1 MITPE
6 HIRSLRLDRNKLE
19 AHTRLPPPE
28 YSTKTLTTQLAA
40 ISDATITTLL
50 KLDMRT
56 FAAQMPRARSLGVS
70 YVIETA
76 DKRLVGVSAATS
88 MIRTGAITNKHLIL
102 PVPELCASQG
112 LDTHFII
119 GVFIRSIIIDNY
131 LPYIGKVELAG
142 WLDTADIQELK
153 VDSLPQSFQSKLE
166 VVMVP
171 CSKLNPIAEFGAAVR
186 DCIGGHTPGI
196 ITKELN

>member
-19 AHTRLPPPE
+19 AHTRLPAPE

-50 KLDMRT
+50 KLDMNT
-56 FAAQMPRARSLGVS
+56 FKAQMDTARAYGVS
-70 YVIETA
+70 YVIKA
-76 DKRLVGVSAATS
+76 GGRLIGISAATS
-88 MIRTGAITNKHLIL
+88 MIRSGAITNKHLIL
-102 PVPELCASQG
+102 PEPELYNSKG

-142 WLDTADIQELK
+142 WLDAADIQELK
-153 VDSLPQSFQSKLE
+153 VDSLPQSFQSKLN

-171 CSKLNPIAEFGAAVR
+171 CSKLNPIAEFESAVR
-186 DCIGGHTPGI
+186 DCIGRHGNDATGV
-196 ITKELN
+196 